1 MAASPQSVLGAGAEV
16 AGTGGSPA
24 AAARGPSWIWVV
36 LVLAVC
42 HAAAVASFQVL
53 SVLVGPLKA
62 ALSLSDVQYSLMQGL
77 AVAIFASLLGIPAAT
92 VADRGNRRFIVL
104 VGVTA
109 WSLATIGCALAQSFG
124 ELFAARMF
132 VGLGEVFLYPAA
144 LSMIA
149 DVAPPGRL
157 SSAIGAFGCGGPMG
171 AALALMGGGWLV
183 RAGERF
189 SPVLPGLAPWRL
201 IFLLCGAFGVV
212 AGVLLL
218 TISEPDHRAPRER
231 SQSGLDGALR
241 HILRNWR
248 LFAGVSGGM
257 VALSFCV
264 YATASWLPAM
274 LVRDHGMSYAGAGA
288 TTGVAALGGGALGA
302 WVSGLLSDR
311 VEASGR
317 RDASLL
323 VAIGVAAAFVVA
335 IPAAVLASSSWGT
348 VVAVWAG
355 YALLGMP
362 TVLGGTALQQ
372 ISPPPMRAQVMA
384 IQVLL
389 VNLVALSLGPLTVAA
404 LSERVFGNAQA
415 VGYGLALTVGAGA
428 IAAAGAF
435 LSSRKAFRTH
445 RGAANAGANPSC

>member
-1 MAASPQSVLGAGAEV
+1 MAVPPQRVLGATAGPGGAGDIPV
-16 AGTGGSPA
+16 
-24 AAARGPSWIWVV
+24 AAARGSSWIWVV

-62 ALSLSDVQYSLMQGL
+62 ALSLTDVQYSLMQGL
-77 AVAIFASLLGIPAAT
+77 AVAIFASLLGLPAAA
-92 VADRGNRRFIVL
+92 VADRGNRRLIVL

-109 WSLATIGCALAQSFG
+109 WSLAAIGCAFAQSFG
-124 ELFAARMF
+124 ELFTARMF

-157 SSAIGAFGCGGPMG
+157 SSAIGAFGCGGPVG
-171 AALALMGGGWLV
+171 AAMALMGGGWLV

-189 SPVLPGLAPWRL
+189 SSLVPGLAPWRL
-201 IFLLCGAFGVV
+201 VFLLCAAFGII
-212 AGVLLL
+212 AGILLL
-218 TISEPDHRAPRER
+218 TVAEPDHRAQRE
-231 SQSGLDGALR
+231 SCPASMDGALR

-248 LFAGVSGGM
+248 AYAGVSGGM
-257 VALSFCV
+257 LALSFCV
-264 YATASWLPAM
+264 YATASWMPAM
-274 LVRDHGMSYAGAGA
+274 LVRDHGMSYGSAGALAGA
-288 TTGVAALGGGALGA
+288 ASLGGGALGA
-302 WVSGLLSDR
+302 WLSGLLSDR

-317 RDASLL
+317 RDASLW
-323 VAIGVAAAFVVA
+323 VATGVAGAFLVA
-335 IPAAVLASSSWGT
+335 IPAAVVATSWWGT
-348 VVAVWAG
+348 VASVWVG

-372 ISPPPMRAQVMA
+372 ISPPRMRAQVMA
-384 IQVLL
+384 LQVLL

-404 LSERVFGNAQA
+404 LSEHVFGSASA

-428 IAAAGAF
+428 IAAGGAF
-435 LSSRKAFRTH
+435 LLS
-445 RGAANAGANPSC
+445 RGAFCEYRSRAVE